1 MSATTVS
8 RRAPA
13 IAPTNIAN
21 ALTGMRVLIAG
32 ASGAI
37 GSALLTRLAEA
48 GAVVGAQVY
57 QHPLPMPSYGRI
69 QHYRTDVTKPA
80 ACAALVD
87 RFARWAGGVDALVQ
101 LCGSVRRPCSWD
113 QLTLADW
120 DADLQVNLVGPFFL
134 AQRAMRHMAKTGG
147 RIILTSTA
155 SAQHG
160 GGRQSIP
167 YGAAKAGIECL
178 TKALAREGAGQGI
191 LVNAIAPGFIDT
203 PFHRRRLRR
212 TPEELARRAAM
223 VPLKRAGTPD
233 EVADLIVYLLSPG
246 SRYITGQCIA
256 VSGGDWL

>member
-1 MSATTVS
+1 MTPTTIS
-8 RRAPA
+8 RRTPA
-13 IAPTNIAN
+13 IDHAQPNGLA
-21 ALTGMRVLIAG
+21 GMRVLIAG

-48 GAVVGAQVY
+48 GAVIGAQSY
-57 QHPLPMPSYGRI
+57 QHPLASRARGRV
-69 QHYRTDVTKPA
+69 QRSRVDLTKPA

-87 RFARWAGGVDALVQ
+87 RFARWAGGLDALVQ
-101 LCGSVRRPCSWD
+101 LCGSVRRPCTWD
-113 QLTLADW
+113 QLTPADW
-120 DADLQVNLVGPFFL
+120 QADLQLNLVSPFFL
-134 AQRAMRHMAKTGG
+134 AQRAMRHMTKAGG

-167 YGAAKAGIECL
+167 YGVAKAGIDCL

-223 VPLKRAGTPD
+223 VPLKRAGTPE
-233 EVADLIVYLLSPG
+233 EVADLILYLLSPG